1 MELHE
6 IIRQRRAELNMSQ
19 SELAAKAGVDKRQ
32 IRRYESGETQPTLP
46 IAKTIASAL
55 GITIDELAGEDT
67 HRINLTGDWWACWQ
81 TWKDGTEVLNGHQI
95 SIQQHGDKLS
105 IATTTRGT
113 QAYEEG
119 GYLWEGELRLW
130 DNEILMGW
138 YVATEGA
145 VRTKGSL
152 YFVIHQHGVNMTG
165 RWVGLG
171 YEGQIVTG
179 WGTIAKSNDEVLA
192 LMNQLKEKGTVVTA

>member
-1 MELHE
+1 VGL
-6 IIRQRRAELNMSQ
+6 
-19 SELAAKAGVDKRQ
+19 LAALERRHRGPQLPPDQHPAARRQ
-32 IRRYESGETQPTLP
+32 AI
-46 IAKTIASAL
+46 
-55 GITIDELAGEDT
+55 
-67 HRINLTGDWWACWQ
+67 HRHNDQG
-81 TWKDGTEVLNGHQI
+81 N
-95 SIQQHGDKLS
+95 
-105 IATTTRGT
+105 

-145 VRTKGSL
+145 VRSKGSL

-171 YEGQIVTG
+171 YDGPIVTG
-179 WGTIAKSNDEVLA
+179 WGTIAKSNGEVLA